1 MQDFYCIF
9 YIYITFKT
17 QIYGLN
23 NNLLLVGQKK
33 SPQNLRTF
41 KSNIHN
47 FKSIKQQCGKNYQH
61 YVVVFPALV
70 QQ

>member
-33 SPQNLRTF
+33 
-41 KSNIHN
+41 KSAK
-47 FKSIKQQCGKNYQH
+47 FAD
-61 YVVVFPALV
+61 F
-70 QQ
+70 

>member
-33 SPQNLRTF
+33 VRKICGLLSRIYTIPNQLN
-41 KSNIHN
+41 SNAARII
-47 FKSIKQQCGKNYQH
+47 SIM
-61 YVVVFPALV
+61 
-70 QQ
+70 